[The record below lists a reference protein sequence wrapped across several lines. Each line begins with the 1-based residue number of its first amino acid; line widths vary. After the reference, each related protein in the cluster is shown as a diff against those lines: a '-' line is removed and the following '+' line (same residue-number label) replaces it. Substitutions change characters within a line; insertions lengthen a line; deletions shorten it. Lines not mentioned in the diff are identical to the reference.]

1 MCPCGRRLTAGVS
14 AVMPSRHSTSPL
26 LLMAHRGTT
35 STLPSAEHD
44 KIVTSLKAMGGTSCH
59 GPVVVSLHFLYESN
73 NKRYCIFD
81 TFWPRFKTF
90 DVCLNIQW
98 IHGKNIILSAFE
110 ILSFNQPHQTN
121 ENLFPTPTVNSV
133 CLFSTWPNVG
143 DGQSPSWFY
152 SHDTTWT
159 EEKQKI
165 RAVRLTAT
173 HTHTHSC
180 WTWEMFSSNL
190 RWKVSCVLPTLSVCP
205 FRDTVVHGPVRHLR
219 TTRNRKSLLYFIVF
233 ILFIHL
239 LLDWT
244 RPES

>member
-173 HTHTHSC
+173 HTQLLD
-180 WTWEMFSSNL
+180 L
-190 RWKVSCVLPTLSVCP
+190 RNVFIKPTLESQ
-205 FRDTVVHGPVRHLR
+205 LR
-219 TTRNRKSLLYFIVF
+219 TANPLCLSLQR
-233 ILFIHL
+233 HRSP
-239 LLDWT
+239 
-244 RPES
+244 RPSQTPENNT